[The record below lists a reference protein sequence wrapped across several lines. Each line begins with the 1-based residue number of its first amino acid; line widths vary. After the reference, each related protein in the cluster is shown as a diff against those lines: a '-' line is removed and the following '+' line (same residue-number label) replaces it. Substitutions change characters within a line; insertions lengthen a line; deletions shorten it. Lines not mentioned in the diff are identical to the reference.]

1 MQLDRTAIVIAQR
14 SADELFDL
22 SLLVMRRYWI
32 KIVPVAIVG
41 AAPFV
46 LLNYIFL
53 RPFTDYEQLVMAS
66 RDVTPSEGFHFR
78 YLWTMMCL
86 VFLQAPLAM
95 SGVTYFLGQAVFNQE
110 TSLRQLARV
119 VSKRSVSLLFV
130 IGILRGAVLSVIL
143 SLWLYATPS
152 LYPEWELVFLSI
164 FIGFAFFL
172 VRSFRPFA
180 PEILLLEQCP
190 LRKKAGASSDE
201 QSYAKR
207 SGRLHAS
214 SGDIFSIQ
222 LGISFLALAF
232 LLVMCAGSL
241 FINGAVLGLWRWG
254 WWMDVIFFPAIL
266 WLMALWETVIR
277 FLLYLNV
284 RIRLEGWEI
293 YLRFKAEL
301 QRLVEAKV

>member
-22 SLLVMRRYWI
+22 SLLVMRRYWAR
-32 KIVPVAIVG
+32 IVPVAILG
-41 AAPFV
+41 AAPFF

-53 RPFTDYEQLVMAS
+53 RPITDYEQLVMAS
-66 RDVTPSEGFHFR
+66 RDFVPSEGFHFR
-78 YLWTMMCL
+78 YLWTMLCL

-110 TSLRQLARV
+110 TSLRQLTRV
-119 VSKRSVSLLFV
+119 LGGRMFSLLFV
-130 IGILRGAVLSVIL
+130 IGLLRGAVLSLIF
-143 SLWLYATPS
+143 SFWLYVTPS

-164 FIGFAFFL
+164 LFGFAFFL

-190 LRKKAGASSDE
+190 LRKKAGALSHE

-222 LGISFLALAF
+222 LAISFLALVF
-232 LLVMCAGSL
+232 VVVMCAGSL

-293 YLRFKAEL
+293 YLRFKAES
-301 QRLVEAKV
+301 QRLVEAEA